1 MEKKA
6 SNYLPILLMLIFCGL
21 RAEALSAFDLELNDA
36 VQKKDWPTV
45 VLLLQPKKG
54 QNFEH
59 DLTLAKALL
68 SLERRQEAQKLLVSL
83 EETHQDDRGNRLLQS
98 AGTIF
103 FNQDTSNLY
112 YEALELIRGL
122 KFADAKDRLEQGL
135 SKEPNQVLLLTRLI
149 QMDLLLDKKDQAATN
164 LKLAQS
170 LTLNLPVLKLF
181 AAKLETDEQ
190 VAAHASDDPD
200 SADNR
205 DSDAE
210 PDPDLSQVFLP
221 IKSQLL
227 ENEVTAP
234 FWFAALKLAGKK
246 ADLETL
252 SQKTLKDHP
261 LWTVALLWIYQNANV
276 SPELKAKLEIQVEK
290 NLKNKDQFEHAL
302 DLEMKRSN
310 EFWVGYA
317 SFEAL
322 NAQWAKLHPKSPAH

>member
-6 SNYLPILLMLIFCGL
+6 SNYLPILLLLVFCGL
-21 RAEALSAFDLELNDA
+21 RAEALSSFDLELNDA
-36 VQKKDWPTV
+36 VQKKDWPSV

-83 EETHQDDRGNRLLQS
+83 EDTHKDERLNRLLQS

-103 FNQDTSNLY
+103 FNQETSNFY
-112 YEALELIRGL
+112 YDALEMIRGL
-122 KFADAKDRLEQGL
+122 RFADAKDRLEQAL
-135 SKEPNQVLLLTRLI
+135 AKEPDQVLLLTRLI
-149 QMDLLLDKKDQAATN
+149 QMDLLLDKKNQAATN

-170 LTLNLPVLKLF
+170 VTLNLPELKLF
-181 AAKLETDEQ
+181 QAKLETDAQ

-200 SADNR
+200 SPEGR
-205 DSDAE
+205 DADAE
-210 PDPDLSQVFLP
+210 PEPDLSLEFLP

-234 FWFAALKLAGKK
+234 LWLADLKLSGKT

-252 SQKTLKDHP
+252 SQKIWKDHP
-261 LWTVALLWIYQNANV
+261 LWTYALFWMDQNAKV
-276 SPELKAKLEIQVEK
+276 SPEFKAKLETQIEK
-290 NLKNKDQFEHAL
+290 NLKNKDQFDREL
-302 DLEMKRSN
+302 DAEMKRSN
-310 EFWVGYA
+310 QFWVGYVN
-317 SFEAL
+317 FETL